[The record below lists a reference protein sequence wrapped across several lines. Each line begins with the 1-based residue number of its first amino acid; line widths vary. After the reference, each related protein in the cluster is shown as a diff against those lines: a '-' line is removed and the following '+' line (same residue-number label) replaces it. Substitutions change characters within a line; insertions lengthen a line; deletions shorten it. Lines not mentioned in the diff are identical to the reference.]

1 MKAELILRKESGGDM
16 TYQGFGIV
24 TKSNGGLFSV
34 LLYPVGARLFPQGR
48 EPQPLDGL
56 EIPTRARG
64 NLRRR
69 GALLVGDRVRVGYT
83 DEAFRTGSDGSVTLT
98 EDGGGATVEEI
109 LPRSSALIRPPMA
122 NLGVLFVTVAAADPA
137 PDLLTLDKL
146 IAIAEHNAIEP
157 VMVITKT
164 DRSAESA
171 ARLADIYRLAGFAV
185 FAVDSLT
192 GEGVS
197 AVRMWINDNLGS
209 RIAAFSGASGV
220 GKSTLLNRLFPSL
233 GLETGSLSERI
244 MRGKNT
250 TRAVELYRVGDGFLA
265 DTPGFTMLDFDR
277 FDFFGL
283 DGLLPAFREFTP
295 CIGQCR
301 YRKCTHTKEDGC
313 AILAAVADGKIAPSR
328 HRSYV
333 VLYET
338 LKEKARR
345 NR

>member
-1 MKAELILRKESGGDM
+1 M

-24 TKSNGGLFSV
+24 TKSNGGLFTV

-48 EPQPLDGL
+48 VPQPLDGL
-56 EIPTRARG
+56 AIPTRARG

-69 GALLVGDRVRVGYT
+69 GALLVGDRVQVGYT
-83 DEAFRTGSDGSVTLT
+83 DEAFRRGADGGITLT

-122 NLGVLFVTVAAADPA
+122 NLGVLFVTVAAADPM
-137 PDLLTLDKL
+137 PDLFTLDKL
-146 IAIAEHNAIEP
+146 IAIAEHNGIEP
-157 VMVITKT
+157 VIVITKT
-164 DRSAESA
+164 DRSAGGA
-171 ARLADIYRLAGFAV
+171 ADLADVYRLAGYAV
-185 FAVDSLT
+185 FAVNSLT
-192 GEGVS
+192 GEGVD
-197 AVRMWINDNLGS
+197 AVRVWINANLGN

-220 GKSTLLNRLFPSL
+220 GKSTLLNCLFPDL
-233 GLETGSLSERI
+233 GLETGDLSGRI

-250 TRAVELYRVGDGFLA
+250 TRAVELYRMGDGFLA

-283 DGLLPAFREFTP
+283 DELLPTFREFAP
-295 CIGQCR
+295 YVGQCR

-313 AILAAVADGKIAPSR
+313 AVLAAVADGEIAPSR

-333 VLYET
+333 ALRAVLREKQKRSD
-338 LKEKARR
+338 KEK
-345 NR
+345 

>member
-1 MKAELILRKESGGDM
+1 M

-24 TKSNGGLFSV
+24 TRSNGGLFTV

-48 EPQPLDGL
+48 ETQPLDGL
-56 EIPTRARG
+56 ELPTRARG

-69 GALLVGDRVRVGYT
+69 GAMLVGDRVRVGYT
-83 DEAFRTGSDGSVTLT
+83 DEAFRRTEDGGVILT

-122 NLGVLFVTVAAADPA
+122 NLGVLFVTVAAADPM

-146 IAIAEHNAIEP
+146 IAIAEHNGIEP
-157 VMVITKT
+157 VVVVTKT

-171 ARLADIYRLAGFAV
+171 DRLADIYRLAGYAV
-185 FAVDSLT
+185 FAVNSLT
-192 GEGVS
+192 GEGVD
-197 AVRMWINDNLGS
+197 AVRMWINANLGN

-220 GKSTLLNRLFPSL
+220 GKSTLLNRLFPAL
-233 GLETGSLSERI
+233 GLETGALSERI

-250 TRAVELYRVGDGFLA
+250 TRAVELYRTGEGFLA
-265 DTPGFTMLDFDR
+265 DTPGFTMLDFER
-277 FDFFGL
+277 FDFLGL
-283 DGLLPAFREFTP
+283 DDLLPAFREFAP
-295 CIGQCR
+295 YVGQCR

-313 AILAAVADGKIAPSR
+313 AILAAVAEGKIAPSR

-333 VLYET
+333 ALRTVLS
-338 LKEKARR
+338 EKQRKR
-345 NR
+345 Q

>member
-1 MKAELILRKESGGDM
+1 M

-34 LLYPVGARLFPQGR
+34 LLYPVGSRLFPQGR
-48 EPQPLDGL
+48 ESQPLDGL

-69 GALLVGDRVRVGYT
+69 GALLVGDRVRVTYT
-83 DEAFRTGSDGSVTLT
+83 DEAFRRESDGGVTLT
-98 EDGGGATVEEI
+98 GDSGGATVEEI

-146 IAIAEHNAIEP
+146 ISIAEHNAIEP
-157 VMVITKT
+157 VMVVTKT

-171 ARLADIYRLAGFAV
+171 SRLADIYRLAGYPV
-185 FAVDSLT
+185 FPVDSLT
-192 GEGVS
+192 GEGVD
-197 AVRMWINDNLGS
+197 AVRQWINDRLGN

-233 GLETGSLSERI
+233 GLETGALSERI

-250 TRAVELYRVGDGFLA
+250 TRAVE
-265 DTPGFTMLDFDR
+265 
-277 FDFFGL
+277 
-283 DGLLPAFREFTP
+283 
-295 CIGQCR
+295 
-301 YRKCTHTKEDGC
+301 
-313 AILAAVADGKIAPSR
+313 
-328 HRSYV
+328 
-333 VLYET
+333 
-338 LKEKARR
+338 
-345 NR
+345 

>member
-1 MKAELILRKESGGDM
+1 MR
-16 TYQGFGIV
+16 V
-24 TKSNGGLFSV
+24 T
-34 LLYPVGARLFPQGR
+34 
-48 EPQPLDGL
+48 
-56 EIPTRARG
+56 
-64 NLRRR
+64 
-69 GALLVGDRVRVGYT
+69 YT
-83 DEAFRTGSDGSVTLT
+83 DEAFRRESDGGVTLT
-98 EDGGGATVEEI
+98 GDSGGATVEEI

-146 IAIAEHNAIEP
+146 ISIAEHNAIEP
-157 VMVITKT
+157 VMVVTKT

-171 ARLADIYRLAGFAV
+171 SRLADIYRLAGYPV
-185 FAVDSLT
+185 FPVDSLT
-192 GEGVS
+192 GEGVD
-197 AVRMWINDNLGS
+197 AVRQWINDRLGN

-233 GLETGSLSERI
+233 GLETGALSERI

-277 FDFFGL
+277 FDFFDL
-283 DGLLPAFREFTP
+283 DGLLPTFREFTP
-295 CIGQCR
+295 YVGQCR

-313 AILAAVADGKIAPSR
+313 AILAAVSACKIAPSR

-333 VLYET
+333 ALYGV
-338 LKEKARR
+338 LKEKSRKGR
-345 NR
+345 

>member
-1 MKAELILRKESGGDM
+1 M

-34 LLYPVGARLFPQGR
+34 LLYPVGSRLFPQGR
-48 EPQPLDGL
+48 ESQPLDGL

-69 GALLVGDRVRVGYT
+69 GALLVGDRVRVTYT
-83 DEAFRTGSDGSVTLT
+83 DEAFRRESDGGVTLT
-98 EDGGGATVEEI
+98 GDSGGATVEEI
-109 LPRSSALIRPPMA
+109 LLRSSALIRPPMA

-146 IAIAEHNAIEP
+146 ISIAEHNAIEP
-157 VMVITKT
+157 VMVVTKT

-171 ARLADIYRLAGFAV
+171 SRLADIYRLAGYPV
-185 FAVDSLT
+185 FPVDSLT
-192 GEGVS
+192 GEGVD
-197 AVRMWINDNLGS
+197 AVRQWINDRLGN

-233 GLETGSLSERI
+233 GLETGALSERI

-277 FDFFGL
+277 FDFFDL
-283 DGLLPAFREFTP
+283 DGLLPSFREFAP
-295 CIGQCR
+295 YVGQCR

-313 AILAAVADGKIAPSR
+313 AILAAVSAHKIAPSR

-333 VLYET
+333 ALYGV
-338 LKEKARR
+338 LKEKSRR
-345 NR
+345 GKG